1 MTTVHFQRLNLR
13 TEQTDPSKQSILQVL
28 RLLLTVQ
35 RLTGNSQL
43 SVCVNVSVNVCLSLY
58 LALSESMT
66 IHPDCNDNWD
76 GLQPLCD
83 AKKAMFK
90 NID

>member
-66 IHPDCNDNWD
+66 VMTTGTDSS
-76 GLQPLCD
+76 LSAML
-83 AKKAMFK
+83 KKQCLK
-90 NID
+90 I